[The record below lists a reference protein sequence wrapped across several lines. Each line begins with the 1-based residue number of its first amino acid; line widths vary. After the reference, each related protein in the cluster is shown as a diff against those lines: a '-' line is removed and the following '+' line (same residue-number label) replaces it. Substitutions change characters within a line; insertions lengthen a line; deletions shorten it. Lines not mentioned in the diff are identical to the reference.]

1 MLIDKQ
7 TQQLVSRYN
16 RLARELSETAQ
27 EFVKREVGFV
37 ASGYVYDTEWNG
49 GRLRLTLV
57 EFYVDDKDTFSIVLF
72 PPEAE
77 SLALQI
83 ARRSYDVPIETLTDY
98 WEQASDAAE
107 DYDHLQA
114 IEMALHEAGMLTVL
128 AKEINGETRYLE
140 LLETP

>member
-16 RLARELSETAQ
+16 RLARELNKVER
-27 EFVKREVGFV
+27 EFVKREAGFV
-37 ASGYVYDTEWNG
+37 VSGYVGGTDWED
-49 GRLRLTLV
+49 GRLRLTLAEYYANDRDMNTV
-57 EFYVDDKDTFSIVLF
+57 ILF

-77 SLALQI
+77 SLALEI
-83 ARRSYDVPIETLTDY
+83 ARRNYEEPVETLTDY
-98 WEQASDAAE
+98 WEQAGDAAE
-107 DYDHLQA
+107 DYDHLEA

-128 AKEINGETRYLE
+128 VREINGETRYLE